1 MQLQFKE
8 SEIGKQI
15 ADSVSK
21 NRFYKC
27 EYSFKSLVA
36 EKIINGQIDLV
47 FENADCSGFTI
58 VDYKTNKEVNP
69 EIYRNQLACYRDAI
83 AKMMDVDSSKIR
95 CVLYY
100 LRYGR
105 VEDITDICATVD
117 LEKVVSVAE

>member
-1 MQLQFKE
+1 M
-8 SEIGKQI
+8 
-15 ADSVSK
+15 
-21 NRFYKC
+21 
-27 EYSFKSLVA
+27 
-36 EKIINGQIDLV
+36 

-69 EIYRNQLACYRDAI
+69 AIYRNQLACYRDAI

-100 LRYGR
+100 LRYGK

>member
-1 MQLQFKE
+1 ML
-8 SEIGKQI
+8 IGKQI

-21 NRFYKC
+21 NKFYKC

-69 EIYRNQLACYRDAI
+69 AIYRNQLACYRDAI

>member
-21 NRFYKC
+21 NKFYKC

>member
-21 NRFYKC
+21 NKFYKC

-69 EIYRNQLACYRDAI
+69 AIYRNQLACYRDAI